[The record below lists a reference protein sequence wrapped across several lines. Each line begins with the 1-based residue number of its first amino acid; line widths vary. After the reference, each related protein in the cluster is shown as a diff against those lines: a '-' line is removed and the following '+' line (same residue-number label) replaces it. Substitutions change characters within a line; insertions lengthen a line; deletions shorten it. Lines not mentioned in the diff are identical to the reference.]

1 MRLYYD
7 NRGNPALIEFTWD
20 EAREIVGSDD
30 VATADGLIRL
40 REAAAREYPDL
51 DWIRTAMGAFDS
63 FGVYI
68 RRVHEPLAVY
78 GNC

>member
-7 NRGNPALIEFTWD
+7 HRGNPALIEFTWD
-20 EAREIVGSDD
+20 EARKIVGSDD

-51 DWIRTAMGAFDS
+51 DWIRTTTGAFDL
-63 FGVYI
+63 FGVYL
-68 RRVHEPLAVY
+68 RRVH
-78 GNC
+78 